1 MLTTAWWLPKD
12 CMKTAWWLPYN
23 YLTTTWQLHNLNM
36 TTKLLKE
43 TRRQQDNQQQPKN
56 TLTPLWTSYQQARE
70 KAQKRGQKCHSKYL
84 SFRIPS
90 LYTTYSKVEKIGRL
104 WQPYLRVHIK
114 RNSTPLWTSY
124 QQAGEKAQK
133 RGQRYGCLGI
143 SPSEELCIGK
153 WLRTRAVA

>member
-1 MLTTAWWLPKD
+1 MGD
-12 CMKTAWWLPYN
+12 N
-23 YLTTTWQLHNLNM
+23 FFRYLKIHLVHNRVS
-36 TTKLLKE
+36 KL
-43 TRRQQDNQQQPKN
+43 KN
-56 TLTPLWTSYQQARE
+56 TLTPLCTSYQRQEKRCKSEARNVILNI
-70 KAQKRGQKCHSKYL
+70 CHSEYL
-84 SFRIPS
+84 P
-90 LYTTYSKVEKIGRL
+90 YSKVEKIGCL
-104 WQPYLRVHIK
+104 WQPYLRVHLK